1 MAGVFLFLEFSAAIH
16 TSMPDF
22 GLVLSYV
29 RSNNGNIAHHSNA
42 FTKKKA
48 WIIFVNSLAFQT
60 HRKMDHPVKGL
71 VLKRR
76 GGDGYCSVSDSH

>member
-1 MAGVFLFLEFSAAIH
+1 M
-16 TSMPDF
+16 
-22 GLVLSYV
+22 
-29 RSNNGNIAHHSNA
+29 NIAHHSIA

-60 HRKMDHPVKGL
+60 HKKMDHPVKGL